1 MEKEEWKDIEGYEG
15 LYQVS
20 SFGRIKSFDKTV
32 ICKNGR
38 TFFMKGRIIRT
49 RPNNRGYIMVGLH
62 KNKKFKLCLV
72 HRLVAKAFI
81 PNPDNLPQVN
91 HKNENKNF
99 NHASNLEWCDNW
111 YNAHYGTRIYRCN
124 CLRKPKS

>member
-1 MEKEEWKDIEGYEG
+1 MNKEEWKDIEGYEG

-20 SFGRIKSFDKTV
+20 SFGRIRSLDKTV

-38 TFFMKGRIIRT
+38 EFFMKGRIIRT

-62 KNKKFKLCLV
+62 KNKNFKLCLV

-81 PNPDNLPQVN
+81 PNPDNLPQIN
-91 HKNENKNF
+91 HKNENKYY
-99 NHASNLEWCDNW
+99 NHVSNLEWCDNW
-111 YNAHYGTRIYRCN
+111 YNEHYGTRIERCN
-124 CLRKPKS
+124 CNRNN